1 MLAGS
6 LGLSLTIAMRYHG
19 LAGRGPQTSV
29 GPRHVLLA
37 HMAHTL
43 GADGVFA
50 TFARAA
56 RLRGDGSLL
65 EWRNAA
71 ACARGRS
78 RPDGLACC
86 RWGAASTGSFSSS
99 IVARFTRLL

>member
-6 LGLSLTIAMRYHG
+6 LGLSLATALRCHG
-19 LAGRGPQTSV
+19 PTGGGRQTPV
-29 GPRHVLLA
+29 GPCNLLLA

-56 RLRGDGSLL
+56 RLRGGGSLL
-65 EWRNAA
+65 E
-71 ACARGRS
+71 
-78 RPDGLACC
+78 
-86 RWGAASTGSFSSS
+86 
-99 IVARFTRLL
+99 